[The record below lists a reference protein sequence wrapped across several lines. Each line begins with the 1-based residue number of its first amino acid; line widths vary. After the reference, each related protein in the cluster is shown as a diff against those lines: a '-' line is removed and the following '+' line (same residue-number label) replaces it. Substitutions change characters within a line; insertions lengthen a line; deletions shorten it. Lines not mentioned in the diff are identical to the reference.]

1 MKVHLMHTD
10 QDFDMNAEL
19 PANELAL
26 TEDLGLGTLF
36 EAMARG
42 DEFLF
47 EVARRAVLSS
57 LASPEEIGY
66 RQRILQDCLA
76 HPAVIRQIY
85 DLAVEAAAGSKKIY
99 RGVMSQSPDSVLRW
113 SLEMLQL
120 FTGILRRLR
129 RIADEHAGGF
139 RSEGFAA
146 LFSMLSR
153 ELRDDYFDAVDEHLR
168 RLRFRDGVLVSAELG
183 KGNKGVRYVLRKAD
197 RVKQGWRSRMSGNS
211 RPTFT
216 LKIDPRD
223 ESGHKTLAELR
234 GRGINLAANALAQS
248 ADHVLSFLVQLRYE
262 LGFYVGCLT
271 VHEQL
276 AQKGEPLCFPVPRTA
291 ADLALSFRSLYDVCL
306 SLRLADRAVGNDVS
320 ADGRSLVMIT
330 GANQGGKSTFLRS
343 IGLAQLMMQ
352 CGMFVGA
359 ESFSGSVCERL
370 FTHYRREEDSTM
382 ESGKLDEE
390 LSRMSEIADSVVP
403 YSMVLFNESFAAT
416 NEREGSEIARQITR
430 ALLESGIRIFFC
442 HPPFRP
448 GLQPRA
454 ESGESG
460 PVPAGGKT
468 SRRPAHFPACRR
480 RPASHEL
487 RAGSLRPHI
496 QRSVPEPGRGIGALG
511 QLTGGALPAWRGPC
525 RLKHAR
531 LKPRARPGPQAATAA

>member
-291 ADLALSFRSLYDVCL
+291 ADLALSFRGLYDVCL

-430 ALLESGIRIFFC
+430 ALLESGIRIFFVTHLFDLAC
-442 HPPFRP
+442 SLEQRAARAALF
-448 GLQPRA
+448 LRA
-454 ESGESG
+454 ERQADGQRTFRLAEGAPLPTSYG
-460 PVPAGGKT
+460 PDLYDRIFSAVSQSQAV
-468 SRRPAHFPACRR
+468 
-480 RPASHEL
+480 ASV
-487 RAGSLRPHI
+487 
-496 QRSVPEPGRGIGALG
+496 RSDS
-511 QLTGGALPAWRGPC
+511 
-525 RLKHAR
+525 
-531 LKPRARPGPQAATAA
+531 